1 MSATAIQTDTSHG
14 VRRRRLL
21 TVPAVAGIAYSTAW
35 IAGLTIYSSSTDV
48 HTSADQLLAEY
59 AGHQGAAIAQYA
71 ITEGVTSVLLV
82 TVALAIARKGVHAIF
97 FGGAAALAALIGLTE
112 ATLGI
117 WAAGP
122 ATSDGAAN
130 TVAGL
135 VEAVNRLDGMK
146 MFALSAMAVAGVL
159 LARRTGLFPRWL
171 QWTGV
176 VLAVTI
182 TLSGIGYLLLLGT
195 LSVAAYASLP
205 LLMLDV
211 TAAGILAGRAG
222 RAGR

>member
-1 MSATAIQTDTSHG
+1 MSDNQGVMSATAIRTDTSHG
-14 VRRRRLL
+14 VRRRGLL

-82 TVALAIARKGVHAIF
+82 TVALAIA
-97 FGGAAALAALIGLTE
+97 
-112 ATLGI
+112 
-117 WAAGP
+117 
-122 ATSDGAAN
+122 
-130 TVAGL
+130 
-135 VEAVNRLDGMK
+135 
-146 MFALSAMAVAGVL
+146 
-159 LARRTGLFPRWL
+159 WL